1 MGTTKDVHK
10 QKQAKTSYISI
21 MHQKYLKSSVTF
33 MQSMMNQ
40 LVSFYNVS
48 DICAVVKLSQELL
61 SDAII

>member
-10 QKQAKTSYISI
+10 QKQAKTSYISV

-40 LVSFYNVS
+40 LVSFCNVS
-48 DICAVVKLSQELL
+48 DI
-61 SDAII
+61 